1 MSYYKKI
8 EKGDYVFNNA
18 PTALQ
23 NCYESM
29 KNKEGVVVSNDE
41 NGGEFLLVPTPM
53 VDEFV
58 PTAISRRDLISQGF
72 DPSKLT
78 DEQMQEIADKMGE
91 VWVGFGDYWDI
102 LDSCAENFGL
112 TKKDEDEDDNEDEE
126 SKGISRSE
134 SNVPIKGV
142 KCTEIKWCIDST
154 DVPDAD
160 NMTEEEIE
168 KAIEEIE
175 STLPKEDYYPLP
187 HFTNDYDE
195 VKEFAYSLDE
205 RLSNKYGYLVYGFN
219 YNLVGIDGKEIL
231 MD

>member
-41 NGGEFLLVPTPM
+41 NGGEFLLVPTSM

-58 PTAISRRDLISQGF
+58 PTTISRQDLISQGF
-72 DPSKLT
+72 DPSCLT
-78 DEQMQEIADKMGE
+78 DEQVQEMANMMGNI
-91 VWVGFGDYWDI
+91 WVECGDYWDAM
-102 LDSCAENFGL
+102 DSCAEEFGL
-112 TKKDEDEDDNEDEE
+112 AKMDEDDNEDEE
-126 SKGISRSE
+126 SKTINGGAI
-134 SNVPIKGV
+134 NVPIKGV
-142 KCTEIKWCIDST
+142 KCTEISWCIDST

-195 VKEFAYSLDE
+195 VKEFVSSLDE
-205 RLSNKYGYLVYGFN
+205 ELSNKYGYLVYGFN

>member
-1 MSYYKKI
+1 MSYYKRI
-8 EKGDYVFNNA
+8 EKSDYVFNNA

-29 KNKEGVVVSNDE
+29 KNKDGVIVSNGND
-41 NGGEFLLVPTPM
+41 GEFILVPTEM
-53 VDEFV
+53 VGEFV
-58 PTAISRRDLISQGF
+58 PTTISRQDLEAQGF
-72 DPSKLT
+72 DPSGLT
-78 DEQMQEIADKMGE
+78 DGQIQEMANMMGNI
-91 VWVGFGDYWDI
+91 WVECGDYWDAM
-102 LDSCAENFGL
+102 DSCAAEFGL
-112 TKKDEDEDDNEDEE
+112 TKEDEDDDEE
-126 SKGISRSE
+126 SKSINCGAT
-134 SNVPIKGV
+134 NVPIKGV
-142 KCTEIKWCIDST
+142 KCTEIRWCIDST

-187 HFTNDYDE
+187 QFTNDYDE